1 MSKEQYCSPH
11 PAHAPLLLAAV
22 CARWKSIA
30 TSTRDLWSSLNFQKS
45 SLAEN
50 DTELL
55 LLWLERS
62 GSRPFS
68 LRLVLEPAQSQPSA
82 SLTAFLSTVFDHLTR
97 FTSLVICVEGPCPV
111 LAESKSQILILQDL
125 SLDVEW
131 DDLTVTQLLCNQFRS
146 SAMKSLT
153 YVNFRGFRSDS
164 SPRLDHDWT
173 NVTRLYLAH
182 EMSVMECGWILSQCR
197 RVCEARFELVGYWG
211 ESSTDPLILAPMPL
225 KYLRQLE
232 ISSLE
237 DLSPLFNAFNSHSL
251 HAMRI
256 SLPRSAD
263 PWPHIPFIDWIQRT
277 GCRLQELRICGP
289 VTEEECA
296 EIALIAGIYPTV
308 SDAPGM

>member
-22 CARWKSIA
+22 CAHWRSIA

-45 SLAEN
+45 SLAED

-55 LLWLERS
+55 LLWLKRS

-68 LRLVLEPAQSQPSA
+68 LRLVLEPAQSQPDRFSFHRVR
-82 SLTAFLSTVFDHLTR
+82 SFDPFH
-97 FTSLVICVEGPCPV
+97 FE
-111 LAESKSQILILQDL
+111 L

-131 DDLTVTQLLCNQFRS
+131 DDLTVTQLLCNLFRS

-173 NVTRLYLAH
+173 NVTRLYLAY

-211 ESSTDPLILAPMPL
+211 ESSTDPLVFAPMLL

>member
-22 CARWKSIA
+22 CAHWRSIA

-45 SLAEN
+45 SLAED

-55 LLWLERS
+55 LLWLKRS

-82 SLTAFLSTVFDHLTR
+82 SLAAFLSTVFDHLTR
-97 FTSLVICVEGPCPV
+97 FTSLVICVEGSCPV
-111 LAESKSQILILQDL
+111 LAESKSQILILQEL

-131 DDLTVTQLLCNQFRS
+131 DDLTVTQLLCNLFRS

-173 NVTRLYLAH
+173 NVTRLYLA
-182 EMSVMECGWILSQCR
+182 
-197 RVCEARFELVGYWG
+197 RVFEARFELVGYWG
-211 ESSTDPLILAPMPL
+211 ESSTDPLVFAPIPL